1 MAPTGPAGP
10 RRATRISETA
20 PRPATPVREA
30 APAPLRNAVLTDEQ
44 FQMLLARVSENA
56 AAAAPAP
63 PAVPVEPSREQALT
77 DYVYGTGRRRPP
89 PFDADTLLTDMALDR
104 MEDEMRRN
112 VTTRV
117 KAELAA
123 DRAARQRQR

>member
-1 MAPTGPAGP
+1 MAPTGPVG
-10 RRATRISETA
+10 RRPAAQIRETA
-20 PRPATPVREA
+20 PRPAASVPEA
-30 APAPLRNAVLTDEQ
+30 APTPLRNAVLTDEQ
-44 FQMLLARVSENA
+44 FQILLSRVSENA

-112 VTTRV
+112 VTAGV

-123 DRAARQRQR
+123 DRAARQRR